1 MAATSAVSI
10 SPPAHQGPIAGSL
23 HTNSRGPTCEQQ
35 APGLHGIS
43 QDPGASFHPQP
54 PVFVRPFFY
63 VHAPPPPQPPPP
75 PPFLHYQ
82 WPMPF
87 PYNPFA
93 AFPGMGYGMVMP
105 PFPPHPYMNAPAHF
119 LHHPHPHVQPVD
131 RRFLH
136 SPVYAPSAPYQN
148 PNRTH
153 RSHQS
158 HTGNVRETVNC
169 EVQTEPI
176 QIGRYGERSPLIDSD
191 SGRATGSNSPSASS
205 TRLQKRGSAEVRNN
219 TLSSSASLT
228 SAGSP
233 DSIVPVCSSFQQEVV
248 KERHVSVP
256 DILMSWRSGTP
267 QARILK
273 LADNLPQNDDQLP
286 SYETEKGHQK
296 SFYQSPTQTK
306 NGPVV
311 ADSADDD
318 AERNLNS
325 KNGATLYQILK
336 LSKAHGEWKAEGR
349 RENEPVGLNGSQ
361 KRSLPY
367 TDKLLHS
374 HKKSRPLPDNEQED
388 ETNPQRPER
397 VPDQTEIIPYQ
408 MYSCQTARKMNES
421 VWSVESLPPFIAT
434 KEWLLQN
441 GMLEPEVT
449 DPVLMSKT
457 PPQNHHQL
465 SSYTTEEDNDRS
477 FYQSPTRTKNGPIV
491 ADGAYDNTEGSLC
504 SVDISTLYTIF
515 KLRDDHEERNAE
527 SQCAVQ
533 CSLPS
538 TDELLHSQNES
549 RKLPDNEQEDGDKSN
564 PHADPAEI
572 LPYQMSFNS
581 SQMRTIES
589 LWSVKSLP
597 SYIPTKDSLLQNS
610 MFVPKVTDYVPVSKT
625 LPQNDHQLPS
635 YATEDHEKSYQ
646 CLTQTKNGPVVADGP
661 NDNAKGNLHSE
672 DSTASF
678 IILKLRQ
685 AHEEQSPQS
694 RREIESVEFTG
705 SEERDELLQS
715 QNESHK
721 LPNNEQEDEE
731 TNPHGDTTEIIPY
744 QMSLNVSQMER
755 KMNESVWSVESL
767 PPLIPEDWL
776 LQNGMYEPKVTGSVP
791 VSKTPPQNDHL
802 LPCYENEEQM
812 SFYQSTTR
820 KKNGPMV
827 DDSEYANDAE
837 SNLSSMD
844 SVILFKIF
852 KLIDG
857 HEGHNA
863 ECRRENE
870 PMRLVGSGRRHGLPC
885 ADELLHPRKLPD
897 HEQENGNETNPLA
910 DITEI
915 IPYQMYSCQTES
927 KMNESVWSVESLP
940 PFIPSKEWLL
950 QNGMLDPE
958 VSDSVPMSKTLSR
971 NDNQLLSHLAEEEHK
986 KSSYQSPTQT
996 ENSPLVPDGAN
1007 DNAKGSLSS
1016 KNSPTFFELKE
1027 AHEVQKSESRREN
1040 EPVGL
1045 VDPVRRML
1053 LYTDELPHSRN
1064 ESQTIPDNEQE
1075 DADKT
1080 NPHEDTTPYQIK
1092 KTTESVCSAESLPL
1106 SIPNKDSLLQN
1117 GMLEFEVTDSV
1128 PMSKTPPQNDHHV
1141 PSYEA
1146 EEEHVR
1152 SVFQRPTRNK
1162 NGPVMADAA
1171 YTINAEGNLSSM
1183 DSATLFKIFKLRKA
1197 HEERLAESMK
1207 AVRRRVPCTD
1217 ELRLSQNES
1226 QKLPEN
1232 EQEDGDETN
1241 PQADTTE
1248 IIPYEVCSS
1257 QPARKMN
1264 ESVKS
1269 LAPSMPAK
1277 KSSDMD
1283 ASKTRTLKQGKGIVP
1298 LAKGPLASP
1307 TPRQS
1312 KILFTITED
1321 DTDTNRCRV
1330 IGQNGV
1336 DVEDEA
1342 CRNKEVQNQQL
1353 CVQTAAQ
1360 KIADVSPSKT
1370 HLVDCGVQCSE
1381 LLEHNCICTAA
1392 NRKPTMEIIANLGN
1406 RKVDMEGT
1414 DADDSLEDYAWF

>member
-191 SGRATGSNSPSASS
+191 SGRATGSNSPSA
-205 TRLQKRGSAEVRNN
+205 EVRNN

-388 ETNPQRPER
+388 
-397 VPDQTEIIPYQ
+397 
-408 MYSCQTARKMNES
+408 
-421 VWSVESLPPFIAT
+421 
-434 KEWLLQN
+434 
-441 GMLEPEVT
+441 
-449 DPVLMSKT
+449 
-457 PPQNHHQL
+457 
-465 SSYTTEEDNDRS
+465 
-477 FYQSPTRTKNGPIV
+477 
-491 ADGAYDNTEGSLC
+491 
-504 SVDISTLYTIF
+504 
-515 KLRDDHEERNAE
+515 
-527 SQCAVQ
+527 
-533 CSLPS
+533 
-538 TDELLHSQNES
+538 
-549 RKLPDNEQEDGDKSN
+549 
-564 PHADPAEI
+564 
-572 LPYQMSFNS
+572 
-581 SQMRTIES
+581 
-589 LWSVKSLP
+589 
-597 SYIPTKDSLLQNS
+597 
-610 MFVPKVTDYVPVSKT
+610 
-625 LPQNDHQLPS
+625 
-635 YATEDHEKSYQ
+635 
-646 CLTQTKNGPVVADGP
+646 
-661 NDNAKGNLHSE
+661 
-672 DSTASF
+672 
-678 IILKLRQ
+678 
-685 AHEEQSPQS
+685 
-694 RREIESVEFTG
+694 
-705 SEERDELLQS
+705 
-715 QNESHK
+715 
-721 LPNNEQEDEE
+721 
-731 TNPHGDTTEIIPY
+731 
-744 QMSLNVSQMER
+744 
-755 KMNESVWSVESL
+755 
-767 PPLIPEDWL
+767 
-776 LQNGMYEPKVTGSVP
+776 
-791 VSKTPPQNDHL
+791 
-802 LPCYENEEQM
+802 
-812 SFYQSTTR
+812 
-820 KKNGPMV
+820 
-827 DDSEYANDAE
+827 
-837 SNLSSMD
+837 
-844 SVILFKIF
+844 
-852 KLIDG
+852 
-857 HEGHNA
+857 
-863 ECRRENE
+863 
-870 PMRLVGSGRRHGLPC
+870 
-885 ADELLHPRKLPD
+885 
-897 HEQENGNETNPLA
+897 GNETNPLA

-1016 KNSPTFFELKE
+1016 K
-1027 AHEVQKSESRREN
+1027 
-1040 EPVGL
+1040 
-1045 VDPVRRML
+1045 
-1053 LYTDELPHSRN
+1053 
-1064 ESQTIPDNEQE
+1064 
-1075 DADKT
+1075 
-1080 NPHEDTTPYQIK
+1080 
-1092 KTTESVCSAESLPL
+1092 
-1106 SIPNKDSLLQN
+1106 
-1117 GMLEFEVTDSV
+1117 
-1128 PMSKTPPQNDHHV
+1128 
-1141 PSYEA
+1141 
-1146 EEEHVR
+1146 
-1152 SVFQRPTRNK
+1152 
-1162 NGPVMADAA
+1162 
-1171 YTINAEGNLSSM
+1171 

-1381 LLEHNCICTAA
+1381 LLEHNCVCEMTSSMGPSRWHQSKPLDMKKA
-1392 NRKPTMEIIANLGN
+1392 NYGPAEGVGGKRKKRRGGMITGGMSSDMHSSQQEAYNGN
-1406 RKVDMEGT
+1406 YCKPWKSQDVHGSQQEVSNGNFCRPWKSQGR
-1414 DADDSLEDYAWF
+1414 YGRNRR

>member
-191 SGRATGSNSPSASS
+191 SGRATGSNSPSA
-205 TRLQKRGSAEVRNN
+205 EVRNN

-374 HKKSRPLPDNEQED
+374 HKKSR
-388 ETNPQRPER
+388 
-397 VPDQTEIIPYQ
+397 
-408 MYSCQTARKMNES
+408 
-421 VWSVESLPPFIAT
+421 
-434 KEWLLQN
+434 
-441 GMLEPEVT
+441 
-449 DPVLMSKT
+449 
-457 PPQNHHQL
+457 
-465 SSYTTEEDNDRS
+465 
-477 FYQSPTRTKNGPIV
+477 
-491 ADGAYDNTEGSLC
+491 
-504 SVDISTLYTIF
+504 
-515 KLRDDHEERNAE
+515 
-527 SQCAVQ
+527 
-533 CSLPS
+533 
-538 TDELLHSQNES
+538 
-549 RKLPDNEQEDGDKSN
+549 
-564 PHADPAEI
+564 
-572 LPYQMSFNS
+572 
-581 SQMRTIES
+581 
-589 LWSVKSLP
+589 
-597 SYIPTKDSLLQNS
+597 
-610 MFVPKVTDYVPVSKT
+610 
-625 LPQNDHQLPS
+625 
-635 YATEDHEKSYQ
+635 
-646 CLTQTKNGPVVADGP
+646 
-661 NDNAKGNLHSE
+661 
-672 DSTASF
+672 
-678 IILKLRQ
+678 
-685 AHEEQSPQS
+685 
-694 RREIESVEFTG
+694 
-705 SEERDELLQS
+705 
-715 QNESHK
+715 K

-755 KMNESVWSVESL
+755 KMNE
-767 PPLIPEDWL
+767 
-776 LQNGMYEPKVTGSVP
+776 
-791 VSKTPPQNDHL
+791 
-802 LPCYENEEQM
+802 
-812 SFYQSTTR
+812 
-820 KKNGPMV
+820 
-827 DDSEYANDAE
+827 
-837 SNLSSMD
+837 
-844 SVILFKIF
+844 
-852 KLIDG
+852 
-857 HEGHNA
+857 
-863 ECRRENE
+863 
-870 PMRLVGSGRRHGLPC
+870 
-885 ADELLHPRKLPD
+885 
-897 HEQENGNETNPLA
+897 
-910 DITEI
+910 
-915 IPYQMYSCQTES
+915 
-927 KMNESVWSVESLP
+927 SVESLP

-1381 LLEHNCICTAA
+1381 LLEHNCVCEMTSSMGPSRWHQSKPLDMKKA
-1392 NRKPTMEIIANLGN
+1392 NYGPAEGVGGKRKKRRGGMITGGMSSDMHSSQQEAYNGN
-1406 RKVDMEGT
+1406 YCKPWKSQDVHGSQQEVSNGNFCRPWKSQGR
-1414 DADDSLEDYAWF
+1414 YGRNRR

>member
-1 MAATSAVSI
+1 
-10 SPPAHQGPIAGSL
+10 
-23 HTNSRGPTCEQQ
+23 
-35 APGLHGIS
+35 
-43 QDPGASFHPQP
+43 
-54 PVFVRPFFY
+54 
-63 VHAPPPPQPPPP
+63 
-75 PPFLHYQ
+75 
-82 WPMPF
+82 
-87 PYNPFA
+87 
-93 AFPGMGYGMVMP
+93 
-105 PFPPHPYMNAPAHF
+105 
-119 LHHPHPHVQPVD
+119 
-131 RRFLH
+131 
-136 SPVYAPSAPYQN
+136 
-148 PNRTH
+148 
-153 RSHQS
+153 
-158 HTGNVRETVNC
+158 
-169 EVQTEPI
+169 
-176 QIGRYGERSPLIDSD
+176 
-191 SGRATGSNSPSASS
+191 
-205 TRLQKRGSAEVRNN
+205 
-219 TLSSSASLT
+219 
-228 SAGSP
+228 
-233 DSIVPVCSSFQQEVV
+233 
-248 KERHVSVP
+248 
-256 DILMSWRSGTP
+256 
-267 QARILK
+267 
-273 LADNLPQNDDQLP
+273 
-286 SYETEKGHQK
+286 
-296 SFYQSPTQTK
+296 
-306 NGPVV
+306 
-311 ADSADDD
+311 
-318 AERNLNS
+318 
-325 KNGATLYQILK
+325 
-336 LSKAHGEWKAEGR
+336 
-349 RENEPVGLNGSQ
+349 
-361 KRSLPY
+361 
-367 TDKLLHS
+367 
-374 HKKSRPLPDNEQED
+374 
-388 ETNPQRPER
+388 
-397 VPDQTEIIPYQ
+397 

-755 KMNESVWSVESL
+755 KMNE
-767 PPLIPEDWL
+767 
-776 LQNGMYEPKVTGSVP
+776 
-791 VSKTPPQNDHL
+791 
-802 LPCYENEEQM
+802 
-812 SFYQSTTR
+812 
-820 KKNGPMV
+820 
-827 DDSEYANDAE
+827 
-837 SNLSSMD
+837 
-844 SVILFKIF
+844 
-852 KLIDG
+852 
-857 HEGHNA
+857 
-863 ECRRENE
+863 
-870 PMRLVGSGRRHGLPC
+870 
-885 ADELLHPRKLPD
+885 
-897 HEQENGNETNPLA
+897 
-910 DITEI
+910 
-915 IPYQMYSCQTES
+915 
-927 KMNESVWSVESLP
+927 SVESLP

-1381 LLEHNCICTAA
+1381 LLEHNCVCEMTSSMGPSRWHQSKPLDMKKA
-1392 NRKPTMEIIANLGN
+1392 NYGPAEGVGGKRKKRRGGMITGGMSSDMHSSQQEAYNGN
-1406 RKVDMEGT
+1406 YCKPWKSQDVHGSQQEVSNGNFCRPWKSQGR
-1414 DADDSLEDYAWF
+1414 YGRNRR

>member
-191 SGRATGSNSPSASS
+191 SGRATGSNSPSA
-205 TRLQKRGSAEVRNN
+205 EVRNN

-374 HKKSRPLPDNEQED
+374 HKKSR
-388 ETNPQRPER
+388 
-397 VPDQTEIIPYQ
+397 
-408 MYSCQTARKMNES
+408 
-421 VWSVESLPPFIAT
+421 
-434 KEWLLQN
+434 
-441 GMLEPEVT
+441 
-449 DPVLMSKT
+449 
-457 PPQNHHQL
+457 
-465 SSYTTEEDNDRS
+465 
-477 FYQSPTRTKNGPIV
+477 
-491 ADGAYDNTEGSLC
+491 
-504 SVDISTLYTIF
+504 
-515 KLRDDHEERNAE
+515 
-527 SQCAVQ
+527 
-533 CSLPS
+533 
-538 TDELLHSQNES
+538 
-549 RKLPDNEQEDGDKSN
+549 
-564 PHADPAEI
+564 
-572 LPYQMSFNS
+572 
-581 SQMRTIES
+581 
-589 LWSVKSLP
+589 
-597 SYIPTKDSLLQNS
+597 
-610 MFVPKVTDYVPVSKT
+610 
-625 LPQNDHQLPS
+625 
-635 YATEDHEKSYQ
+635 
-646 CLTQTKNGPVVADGP
+646 
-661 NDNAKGNLHSE
+661 
-672 DSTASF
+672 
-678 IILKLRQ
+678 
-685 AHEEQSPQS
+685 
-694 RREIESVEFTG
+694 
-705 SEERDELLQS
+705 
-715 QNESHK
+715 K

-885 ADELLHPRKLPD
+885 ADELLH
-897 HEQENGNETNPLA
+897 
-910 DITEI
+910 
-915 IPYQMYSCQTES
+915 
-927 KMNESVWSVESLP
+927 
-940 PFIPSKEWLL
+940 
-950 QNGMLDPE
+950 
-958 VSDSVPMSKTLSR
+958 
-971 NDNQLLSHLAEEEHK
+971 
-986 KSSYQSPTQT
+986 
-996 ENSPLVPDGAN
+996 
-1007 DNAKGSLSS
+1007 
-1016 KNSPTFFELKE
+1016 
-1027 AHEVQKSESRREN
+1027 
-1040 EPVGL
+1040 
-1045 VDPVRRML
+1045 
-1053 LYTDELPHSRN
+1053 
-1064 ESQTIPDNEQE
+1064 
-1075 DADKT
+1075 
-1080 NPHEDTTPYQIK
+1080 
-1092 KTTESVCSAESLPL
+1092 
-1106 SIPNKDSLLQN
+1106 
-1117 GMLEFEVTDSV
+1117 
-1128 PMSKTPPQNDHHV
+1128 
-1141 PSYEA
+1141 
-1146 EEEHVR
+1146 
-1152 SVFQRPTRNK
+1152 
-1162 NGPVMADAA
+1162 
-1171 YTINAEGNLSSM
+1171 
-1183 DSATLFKIFKLRKA
+1183 
-1197 HEERLAESMK
+1197 
-1207 AVRRRVPCTD
+1207 
-1217 ELRLSQNES
+1217 SQNES

-1381 LLEHNCICTAA
+1381 LLEHNCVCEMTSSMGPSRWHQSKPLDMKKA
-1392 NRKPTMEIIANLGN
+1392 NYGPAEGVGGKRKKRRGGMITGGMSSDMHSSQQEAYNGN
-1406 RKVDMEGT
+1406 YCKPWKSQDVHGSQQEVSNGNFCRPWKSQGR
-1414 DADDSLEDYAWF
+1414 YGRNRR